1 MKATNRIF
9 PPAVIALIALSAIW
23 GYNWVVMK
31 ECLRYA
37 GAFDFVALR
46 TSLGTVALFALLL
59 WKGISLRPQEIS
71 WTVLLGLLATTGCI
85 GFATLA
91 LVAGGVGKTA
101 ILVYM
106 MPFFTLIIAR
116 PLLKESIR
124 GLQWL
129 SVLLA
134 FAGLVIILEPWALQS
149 TPLSNLFALL
159 SAVTWSASAIVTKVM
174 RRKRDFDLISLTAWQ
189 MLCGSIPLALLA
201 LTVPERPIDWSV
213 YFIGALVYSSVIS
226 QAVAFLLWLYI
237 LGKLSTGV
245 ASMGTLATPV
255 IGVLSASLEL
265 GERPSLL
272 EAAGMLLI
280 LSALAILSFQGL
292 RQLGRLKT
300 PAPSIH
306 REESDA
312 RR

>member
-1 MKATNRIF
+1 VKPTNRIF
-9 PPAVIALIALSAIW
+9 QPAVIALIALSAIW

-46 TSLGTVALFALLL
+46 TSLGTVALFALMLG
-59 WKGISLRPQEIS
+59 KGIPLRPQELS

-106 MPFFTLIIAR
+106 MPFFTLIVAR

-134 FAGLVIILEPWALQS
+134 FTGLIIILEPWSLQS

-201 LTVPERPIDWSV
+201 LTVPERPIDWSG

-280 LSALAILSFQGL
+280 LSALALLSFQGL
-292 RQLGRLKT
+292 RQLGRLKPSA
-300 PAPSIH
+300 PAVP
-306 REESDA
+306 REAADA
-312 RR
+312 KR